1 MKLRQKMQRN
11 ELKKKKMSKGGKKM
25 VVINVA
31 KSVYMKNLGD
41 LLVLLKTNGLLEEG
55 LKTKVLKELEDC

>member
-1 MKLRQKMQRN
+1 
-11 ELKKKKMSKGGKKM
+11 MSKGGKKM

>member
-1 MKLRQKMQRN
+1 
-11 ELKKKKMSKGGKKM
+11 M